1 MSADKKQD
9 NAGEKPRETRK
20 FLFQRDF
27 AAPAGEQTPKSREAL
42 AEAEQRG
49 REAGFREGQEKARG
63 EADAVMQK
71 ALARIAEDAAALL
84 ARADEDRAVFE
95 QEALAFA
102 TALAEKLAGDALAH
116 YPMDAIAQLA
126 RKSFEHLRGVPHL
139 VVRVNEDL
147 VEKTETLMKKLARER
162 GFEGRLVIM
171 GEPEIALG
179 DARLE
184 WADGGV
190 VREGA
195 KIGASV
201 AEAIRAA

>member
-1 MSADKKQD
+1 MSAD
-9 NAGEKPRETRK
+9 EKTGSGGKPPEARK

-27 AAPAGEQTPKSREAL
+27 AAPAGEQTPKGREAL
-42 AEAEQRG
+42 AEAEKRG
-49 REAGFREGQEKARG
+49 REAGFAEGQAQARV
-63 EADAVMQK
+63 EADAQMQQM
-71 ALARIAEDAAALL
+71 LARIAEDVAALL
-84 ARADEDRAVFE
+84 ARADADRAAFE
-95 QEALAFA
+95 DEAVAFA

-116 YPMDAIAQLA
+116 YPMDAIGQLA

-139 VVRVNEDL
+139 VVRVNEAL
-147 VEKTETLMKKLARER
+147 VEKTETLMQKIARER

-171 GEPEIALG
+171 GEPEIEPG

-184 WADGGV
+184 WADGGI

-201 AEAIRAA
+201 ADAIRPA

>member
-1 MSADKKQD
+1 MSADEPFRSGD
-9 NAGEKPRETRK
+9 KPREARK

-27 AAPAGEQTPKSREAL
+27 AAPAGEQTPRSREAL
-42 AEAEQRG
+42 AEAEKRG
-49 REAGFREGQEKARG
+49 REAGFAEGQAQARA
-63 EADAVMQK
+63 EADAQMQQM
-71 ALARIAEDAAALL
+71 LGRIAEDVAALL
-84 ARADEDRAVFE
+84 ARADEDRAAFE
-95 QEALAFA
+95 DEAVAFA

-139 VVRVNEDL
+139 VVRVNEAL
-147 VEKTETLMKKLARER
+147 VEKTEALMQKIARER

-171 GEPEIALG
+171 GEPEIAPG

-201 AEAIRAA
+201 AEAIGAA

>member
-1 MSADKKQD
+1 MSADEPSRSGD
-9 NAGEKPRETRK
+9 KPREARK

-27 AAPAGEQTPKSREAL
+27 AAPAGEQTPRSREAL
-42 AEAEQRG
+42 AEAEKRG
-49 REAGFREGQEKARG
+49 REAGFAEGQARARA
-63 EADAVMQK
+63 EADAQMQQM
-71 ALARIAEDAAALL
+71 LGRIAEDVAALL
-84 ARADEDRAVFE
+84 ARADEDRAAFE
-95 QEALAFA
+95 DEAVAFA

-139 VVRVNEDL
+139 VVRVNEAL
-147 VEKTETLMKKLARER
+147 VEKTEALMQKIARER

-171 GEPEIALG
+171 GEPEIAPG

>member
-1 MSADKKQD
+1 MSAD
-9 NAGEKPRETRK
+9 EKPESGSGKPHEARK

-27 AAPAGEQTPKSREAL
+27 AAPPGEQTPKSREAL
-42 AEAEQRG
+42 VEAERRG
-49 REAGFREGQEKARG
+49 REAGFAEGQASARA
-63 EADAVMQK
+63 EADAQLNHV
-71 ALARIAEDAAALL
+71 LSRIADDAAELL
-84 ARADEDRAVFE
+84 ARADADRAAFE
-95 QEALAFA
+95 DEAIAFA
-102 TALAEKLAGDALAH
+102 TALAEKLAGDALTR

-139 VVRVNEDL
+139 VVRVNEAL
-147 VEKTETLMKKLARER
+147 VEKTDALMKKIARER

-171 GEPEIALG
+171 GEPEIAPG

-201 AEAIRAA
+201 ADAIRAA

>member
-1 MSADKKQD
+1 MSADD
-9 NAGEKPRETRK
+9 ETKPGGKPPEARK

-27 AAPAGEQTPKSREAL
+27 AAPAGEQTPRSREAL
-42 AEAEQRG
+42 AEAEKRG
-49 REAGFREGQEKARG
+49 REAGFAEGQARARA
-63 EADAVMQK
+63 EADAQMQQM
-71 ALARIAEDAAALL
+71 LTRIAEDVAALL
-84 ARADEDRAVFE
+84 ARADEDRAAFE
-95 QEALAFA
+95 DEAVAFA

-139 VVRVNEDL
+139 VVRVNEAL
-147 VEKTETLMKKLARER
+147 VEKTETLMQKIARER

-171 GEPEIALG
+171 GEPEIDPG

-201 AEAIRAA
+201 ADAIRAA

>member
-1 MSADKKQD
+1 MSVDDNQD
-9 NAGEKPRETRK
+9 NDGAKPPEARK

-42 AEAEQRG
+42 AEAERRG
-49 REAGFREGQEKARG
+49 REAGFKEGQAQARA
-63 EADAVMQK
+63 EADAQMQQV
-71 ALARIAEDAAALL
+71 LGRIADDVAALL
-84 ARADEDRAVFE
+84 ARADEDRATFE
-95 QEALAFA
+95 DEAIAFA
-102 TALAEKLAGDALAH
+102 TALAEKLAADALAH

-139 VVRVNEDL
+139 VVRVNEGL
-147 VEKTETLMKKLARER
+147 VEKTEKMMQKLARER

-171 GEPEIALG
+171 GEPEIAPG

-201 AEAIRAA
+201 ADAIRAA